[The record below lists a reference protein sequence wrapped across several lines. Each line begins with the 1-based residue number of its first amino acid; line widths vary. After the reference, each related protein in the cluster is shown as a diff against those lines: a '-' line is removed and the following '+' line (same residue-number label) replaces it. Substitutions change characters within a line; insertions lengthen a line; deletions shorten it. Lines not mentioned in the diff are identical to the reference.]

1 MSGSISF
8 SQDFQKYLDMINVSD
23 TQIYLRMVD
32 GFNLSHLIRDDK
44 NLSHIQTV
52 LENNFVWPPDM
63 RQAVHC

>member
-1 MSGSISF
+1 
-8 SQDFQKYLDMINVSD
+8 MINVSD